1 MNIENNCTVL
11 FAGDSITDAGRARPV
26 GEGPAGDLG
35 GGFVNLVFGYLNAF
49 HPEKRIRVL
58 NTGNSGDT
66 TNELLERW
74 QRDVLGLKPDY
85 VNLMIGINDCWRPF
99 KRLIADEMKV
109 DVEKYARNLEKL
121 VDQTLLQVKGM
132 TLMTPYFIHPSRDDT
147 MRAAMDEYRA
157 AMKQVAAQKGV
168 PCFDTQEKFDA
179 ALRHLHP
186 YMFAGDCVHPYAGG
200 HLMLARTWLEGVN
213 LW

>member
-1 MNIENNCTVL
+1 MKIQPGSKL
-11 FAGDSITDAGRARPV
+11 LMIGDSITDVGRAQPV
-26 GEGPAGDLG
+26 AEGLFDPLG
-35 GGFVNLVFGYLNAF
+35 RGYVNIVSALIGAVYP
-49 HPEKRIRVL
+49 HYRIRVVNMGCSG
-58 NTGNSGDT
+58 NTVRSLKD
-66 TNELLERW
+66 RW